1 MTSQMIGKTT
11 YQDIAGQTGHNIR
24 GIFTESV
31 LKHILVQGYQNAR
44 RFSQRAIISLGE
56 LIILQKK

>member
-1 MTSQMIGKTT
+1 MIGKTT
-11 YQDIAGQTGHNIR
+11 YQDIVGQTGHNIR

-56 LIILQKK
+56 LIIL